1 MTVQYI
7 IAMTG
12 VYGCALIICVLA
24 LVFGLRARANVKR
37 QKVTSLAAGFS
48 PLDIQRIFIGKTY
61 PRKLTRALIV
71 HWAQMGYIRVEYVD
85 RRHVNLIKIKSPAA
99 HSDKDAVFYDRGTYV
114 RERDLFGFVF
124 RNANSKTVN
133 IYLSL
138 FKSDDLFDLR
148 DKYAVREDEGVY
160 SSTHYRL
167 KIVTFVLSVLSF
179 FFAGIFSG
187 NFLVGIIALFT
198 MCIGMFFLIFIL
210 EIPLFFRLLFSSI
223 WIIAGSA
230 MLIVIYSKI
239 YDPALLG
246 ITAVAVL
253 FIGTYVL
260 VRFVDYREKN
270 NLSDYSDLVNY
281 RKYLVFSRKKIL
293 SRCDYYA
300 ALPYIYAFGIK
311 WLVKRKFDKSRSR
324 LPEWFISESGKRGGL
339 L

>member
-61 PRKLTRALIV
+61 PRRLTRALIV

-85 RRHVNLIKIKSPAA
+85 RRHVNLIKIKSPAV

-114 RERDLFGFVF
+114 RERDFFGVLFGK
-124 RNANSKTVN
+124 ANEKTVD
-133 IYLSL
+133 IYKPLFTHNVVNSL
-138 FKSDDLFDLR
+138 HS
-148 DKYAVREDEGVY
+148 KYAGREDEGVY
-160 SSTHYRL
+160 SATHYRL
-167 KIVTFVLSVLSF
+167 KVVTFVLSVLPF
-179 FFAGIFSG
+179 FFAGFFSG
-187 NFLVGIIALFT
+187 NLYDGAAAPFI
-198 MCIGMFFLIFIL
+198 MCFGMFVFRFLL
-210 EIPLFFRLLFSSI
+210 GIPLRYRLFCSSLC
-223 WIIAGSA
+223 IIAGASY
-230 MLIVIYSKI
+230 LIEIYSKT

-246 ITAVAVL
+246 ITAVAVM
-253 FIGTYVL
+253 FIGTFIL

-281 RKYLVFSRKKIL
+281 RKYLIFSGRKSL
-293 SRCDYYA
+293 SDCDYYA

-311 WLVKRKFDKSRSR
+311 WLVKRKFDRR
-324 LPEWFISESGKRGGL
+324 LLPEWFLSQSGKRGGL